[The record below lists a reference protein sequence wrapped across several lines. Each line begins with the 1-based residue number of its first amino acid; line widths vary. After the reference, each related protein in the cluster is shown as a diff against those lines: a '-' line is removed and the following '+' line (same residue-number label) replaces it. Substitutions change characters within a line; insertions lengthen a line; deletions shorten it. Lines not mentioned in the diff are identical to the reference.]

1 VRESF
6 ARTLRRVGPLACA
19 SLTFPLLLATACHD
33 PPAERGSADTPAPAR
48 RSGVDVPRY
57 FPLSPGDR
65 WRTRGG
71 SDGTVPRAFGVT
83 GVDARGVAV
92 IFGGAGETPERYR
105 ADAQSVTRVD
115 EQGRPLFPVL
125 RAPLEEGATWSYAL
139 TERGVSIPC
148 SATLT
153 RVDPVARTVAGASF
167 TACVTVHRACRYPA
181 GAPFPLAT
189 THERDETYCPDIGLV
204 EETQRFT
211 PPPAPGLL
219 PATLRER
226 LVAWRVRGA
235 PPPVRSAALDCDDVV
250 LLPSDVQAACGTAL
264 VPRGERTG
272 AAEDGACVFR
282 YAGGGRDVEVR
293 VRDARDGRHA
303 SVGAATGGGAHLR
316 FETARASVYVSGCDD
331 PRLVA
336 LLRTLVP

>member
-1 VRESF
+1 VPGSFVRS
-6 ARTLRRVGPLACA
+6 LHRVGPLASA
-19 SLTFPLLLATACHD
+19 SQILALLFTIACD
-33 PPAERGSADTPAPAR
+33 SPPAERRTADAPVPAR
-48 RSGVDVPRY
+48 RSAVSVPRY

-92 IFGGAGETPERYR
+92 VFGGAGETAERYR
-105 ADAQSVTRVD
+105 ADAQAVTRVD
-115 EQGRPLFPVL
+115 EQGQTLFPVL
-125 RAPLEEGATWSYAL
+125 RAPLEEGASWTYAL
-139 TERGVSIPC
+139 AERGVSIPC
-148 SATLT
+148 TATLT
-153 RVDPVARTVAGASF
+153 RVAPEPRRIAGASF
-167 TACVTVHRACRYPA
+167 AACMTVHRACRYPA

-189 THERDETYCPDIGLV
+189 THERDETYCPDVGLV

-235 PPPVRSAALDCDDVV
+235 PPPVRSAALDCDDVL

-264 VPRGERTG
+264 APRGERTG
-272 AAEDGACVFR
+272 ADEDGACVFR
-282 YAGGGRDVEVR
+282 YAGGEREVEVR
-293 VRDARDGRHA
+293 IRDARDGRHA
-303 SVGAATGGGAHLR
+303 STGAATGAGAHLR
-316 FETARASVYVSGCDD
+316 FETMRATVHVSGCDD
-331 PRLVA
+331 PRLAA
-336 LLRTLVP
+336 LVRSLLP

>member
-1 VRESF
+1 VRDTR
-6 ARTLRRVGPLACA
+6 AHALDRVCPLACA
-19 SLTFPLLLATACHD
+19 SLVVLLATACKS
-33 PPAERGSADTPAPAR
+33 PPAERSGAAAPAPTR
-48 RSGVDVPRY
+48 RSGVAVARY

-92 IFGGAGETPERYR
+92 VFGGAGETPERYR

-115 EQGRPLFPVL
+115 EQGQPLFPVL
-125 RAPLEEGATWSYAL
+125 RAPLDESATWSYAL
-139 TERGVSIPC
+139 AERGVSIPC
-148 SATLT
+148 TATLT
-153 RVDPVARTVAGASF
+153 RVDPVARMVAGASF
-167 TACVTVHRACRYPA
+167 DACITVHRACRYPA

-189 THERDETYCPDIGLV
+189 THERDETYCPGVGLV

-235 PPPVRSAALDCDDVV
+235 PPPVGGAALGCDDVL
-250 LLPSDVQAACGTAL
+250 LLPSDVQAACGAVL
-264 VPRGERTG
+264 APRGERTG
-272 AAEDGACVFR
+272 TDEDGACVFR
-282 YAGGGRDVEVR
+282 YAGGPREVEVR

-303 SVGAATGGGAHLR
+303 SFGAPSSDGASLTLQ
-316 FETARASVYVSGCDD
+316 TARASIYVAGCDD
-331 PRLVA
+331 PRLAA
-336 LLRTLVP
+336 LLRSLLP